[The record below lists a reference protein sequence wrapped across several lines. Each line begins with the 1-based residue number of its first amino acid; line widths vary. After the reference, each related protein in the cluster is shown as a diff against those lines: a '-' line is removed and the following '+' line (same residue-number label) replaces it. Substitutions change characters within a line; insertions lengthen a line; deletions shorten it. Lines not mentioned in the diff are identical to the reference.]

1 MFSNK
6 VSRSGIIPDRG
17 NGFFLFIPLFIA
29 VCFLTLMPTVRLL
42 VESVVPDNHFT
53 LDILGE
59 VLNESGTWK
68 ALWHT
73 VFVGFSATV
82 LATFLGSAM
91 GLLIGLTDIRFRKI
105 LTFCFMMP
113 MMIPPQIT
121 ALSWIQLFGPAS
133 VLLNSLG
140 IAPAPGSAHPMYSPS
155 GIILLLG
162 IQQAPL
168 IFLSLKTGLSAMPR
182 EMVEAARVSG
192 AKNSRVLKDIVIPL
206 MTPSLTAGMALA
218 FVSCIG
224 NFGIPAMLGIPAR
237 YTVLT
242 TLIYQRLADFGPEV
256 ISEAASL
263 SVLVSLLAISGIMLQ
278 SYLLKRRDYRLVG
291 SATDILKYRLG
302 KYRPVAESLC
312 WFVIMLVLII
322 PLCALFFSSL
332 IPTFGVPL
340 TLKTM
345 TFSNYVTV
353 LFKHGATVR
362 AFINSLTLSGGA
374 AVILCFLSVPLG
386 YFLVWQKNILL
397 RTVGPFV
404 ELPYALPG
412 VVLAIGCILLFL
424 RPVFGIS
431 IYGTVWIILIAYL
444 ARFLTMG
451 LRPVAGG
458 FAQTDKVLEEAA
470 RMCGAGFLRRMKD
483 IVVPLILPAAA
494 TGGLFIFLAAF
505 NELTVSILLWSS
517 GAETLGVVIFNLDDS
532 GNSVLASSVSI
543 LVIVAVLILMTILS
557 ILGRKAPRGTIPWQ
571 C

>member
-1 MFSNK
+1 MLRNK
-6 VSRSGIIPDRG
+6 ISRVGVLPARG
-17 NGFFLFIPLFIA
+17 NGAGLFLPLFIA
-29 VCFLTLMPTVRLL
+29 VCFLALMPTARLL
-42 VESVVPDNHFT
+42 LESVIPDGHFT
-53 LDILGE
+53 FGILQD
-59 VLNESGTWK
+59 VLNDSSTWK
-68 ALWHT
+68 ALGHT
-73 VFVGFSATV
+73 VFVGCCATV
-82 LATFLGSAM
+82 LATILGSSM
-91 GLLIGLTDIRFRKI
+91 GLLVGLTDIRFRKA

-133 VLLNSLG
+133 VLLNTLG
-140 IAPAPGSAHPMYSPS
+140 IAPAPGTPHPMYSPA

-168 IFLSLKTGLSAMPR
+168 IFLSLKAGLSAMPR

-192 AKNSRVLKDIVIPL
+192 AGNSRVLRDIVVPL

-263 SVLVSLLAISGIMLQ
+263 SVLISLLAVFGIMLQ
-278 SYLLKRRDYRLVG
+278 TYMLKRKDYRLVG
-291 SATDILKYRLG
+291 TPSEILKYRLG
-302 KYRPVAESLC
+302 GYRLPAEICS
-312 WFVIMLVLII
+312 WIVIVLVLVI

-340 TLKTM
+340 NAKTL
-345 TFSNYVTV
+345 TFSNYITV
-353 LFKHGATVR
+353 LFKHDATVR
-362 AFINSLTLSGGA
+362 AFINSFSLAGGA
-374 AVILCFLSVPLG
+374 ALILCAVAVPLG
-386 YFLVWQKNILL
+386 YFLVWQKNSLL
-397 RTVGPFV
+397 RFLSPLI

-424 RPVFGIS
+424 KPVFGVS
-431 IYGTVWIILIAYL
+431 IYGTIWIILMAYL

-451 LRPVAGG
+451 MRPVVGG
-458 FAQTDKVLEEAA
+458 FSQTDRVLEEAA
-470 RMCGAGFLRRMKD
+470 RMCGAGFMRRMRD

-505 NELTVSILLWSS
+505 NELTVSVLLWSS
-517 GAETLGVVIFNLDDS
+517 GSETLGVVIFNLDDS

-543 LVIVAVLILMTILS
+543 LVIVAILILMVILS
-557 ILGRKAPRGTIPWQ
+557 MLGKKAPKGSIPWQ